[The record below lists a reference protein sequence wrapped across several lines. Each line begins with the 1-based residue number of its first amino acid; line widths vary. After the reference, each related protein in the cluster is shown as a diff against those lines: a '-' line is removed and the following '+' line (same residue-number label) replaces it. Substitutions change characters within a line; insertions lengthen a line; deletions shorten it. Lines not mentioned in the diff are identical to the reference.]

1 MANRIQL
8 RRGNTSEWT
17 NANPILAQGEVGID
31 LDQNRI
37 KIGDGSTPWNSLS
50 YERPDDQSSNIPNTL
65 VKRDQ
70 SGNFSA
76 NAITAALVGNAST
89 ASQLAN
95 ARQISLTGDVNG
107 ANSFDGS
114 QNMTITTTLSTQ
126 ANLSAGTYT
135 KLTVNERGLVTAG
148 QNPTTLGGYNIT
160 DGQLENNFLT
170 ALSGLHAS
178 SLNGYVVKVNNTTT
192 GSVVREIIGTAGRIQ
207 QTGDSTGITNNTI
220 FDLIPTGVSAAYSG
234 ASSLY
239 FDAGNTQQSKIFNAP
254 TQESNTS
261 TDTGLRMTVD
271 VWGRI
276 TEITEFPI
284 VTAYEG
290 TKAAAW
296 SNSTTYLRYEKVTN
310 SGRLY
315 QAGYGGVSAGQTAP
329 THTNGGIVGGW
340 HDLGAAETPVKG
352 LASFDQE
359 DFDVD
364 STGHVTIADK
374 AVDNTQL
381 QNPIFGF
388 SDGNT
393 LETFELDAE
402 QTASTGYRGFNYLN
416 YLMVND
422 TSGNALFH
430 VSNSLPLFAGAAGM
444 DINVPSIAMQSDM
457 LFDADASL
465 LPPGMQSSFPGG
477 YQSLSRTQGTLNID
491 VNANDANIAVLQLYA
506 INAGIGDG
514 IVALQGK
521 TLIDLQVIE
530 PGTAGNSTDG
540 KVLIEDFRAYDN
552 YLATLSP
559 TLNLDPG
566 DSGDNTGT
574 VRIWGDL
581 QVDGVTTTVNSTV
594 MTVDDPIITLG
605 GDTAPVA
612 DDNKDRGIEFRYY
625 DSQARVGFYGW
636 DENVTRLDGGTGGYS
651 FLYNATNTSETFSGT
666 DAYIKAGALSLTTNT
681 PSSSSTTGTL
691 VVTGG
696 VGVSE
701 DIYIGQNL
709 NVTGT
714 GQFSGQLTVIDTLL
728 VRAFSEEFAIQ
739 NGSSVDKFTVQ
750 TDTGNTVIE
759 GTLNVNSATTL
770 TDDLII
776 NVANK
781 EFAIQNG
788 SGVDQFTVDT
798 DNGNTRIQGFIDV
811 EGNIFQQS
819 APGTGSNSIFSDT
832 SFYSDVIL
840 VNNGGTHVFRIRDG
854 ASSDKFTVT
863 GSTGNTDIQGTL
875 DVNGATTITNTLSV
889 SSDFSINTNK
899 FTVASVSGDTAVAGT
914 LGVTG
919 NTTLTGDLTGNAALL
934 IQGNA
939 ELFGSSTTIGNSNT
953 DTLTVPGQVRFTS
966 TDGQSVGNNYAA
978 DGAVRISG
986 GVAIDENLAVQ
997 NDLFV
1002 YGDLN
1007 ITGNQIINGTTTYN
1021 ARIDITNTSQ
1031 ASSLGDNNVAF
1042 QTDGGGIIRKNA
1054 FIGGDFY
1061 VYDDSNNR
1069 NAFYVDNSNGNV
1081 DIYGNL
1087 DIRSG
1092 NFTVASGS
1100 GNTTIA
1106 GTLTVAGETTIND
1119 SLFIDAANELFRIRN
1134 GSDSTNRFS
1143 VDTDNGNTHVDG
1155 TLNVDGAVTMG
1166 STLELSNNFTINSNR
1181 FTVAAATGNTSI
1193 LGTLNVS
1200 SNTDITGTLDV
1211 DGATTINNTLDL
1223 VGGSSNLTVGGNAVI
1238 SGNLTV
1244 NGTTTTISS
1253 TVISVDDKNIELGSV
1268 ASPTDVTADGG
1279 GLTLKGSS
1287 DKTFNWV
1294 NSTDSWTSSE
1304 HIDIDVSKKLNHGG
1318 TQILSPT
1325 KQLTNITDITA
1336 DGDIDFAS
1344 GNFTVAQTT
1353 GNTVIGG
1360 TLNVSGTL
1368 TLTGLSAQTGTFA
1381 SAVSSGGNFSVG
1393 GTAMTVNAAS
1403 GNIVTQ
1409 GSLTVTGASILN
1421 SSVTVT
1427 GNITASGDVAV
1438 NGGDLT
1444 TTTTGTFSIADSNAT
1459 TINIGTSDATAINLG
1474 SANST
1479 VTITDDLEVTNNLV
1493 VTSSGT
1499 ASFQGQTTVGSV
1511 FTATP
1516 TGTRQVVIGQLG
1528 NTATLTAYGNVTF
1541 GVSTAST
1548 GTFTGNVDIGTSLTV
1563 GTTLAV
1569 TNGITGETLT
1579 STVASGTAPLTVASD
1594 TLVSNLNADKLDGNQ
1609 GSYYTNADNLDAGT
1623 VPDARLFTTGV
1634 TASTYGS
1641 ASAVGQFTVD
1651 VKGRLTGAQAIDI
1664 QIAQSQVTDLTTDL
1678 AAKADTSS
1686 LATVATSGAYADLTG
1701 TPSLATVA
1709 TSGSYNDLSNL
1720 PTLGT
1725 AAATASTDYATATQG
1740 STADTN
1746 NSDIDDIYTELNAIG
1761 NDATITTVADLKAA
1775 LAALTR

>member
-254 TQESNTS
+254 DQESNTS

-290 TKAAAW
+290 TKAAAFD
-296 SNSTTYLRYEKVTN
+296 NAVTYLRYAKVTAG
-310 SGRLY
+310 GRLY
-315 QAGYGGVSAGQTAP
+315 EAGYGGVSAGQGAP
-329 THTNGGIVGGW
+329 SHTDGSKTGGW
-340 HDLGAAETPVKG
+340 HDLGVAETPVKG

-364 STGHVTIADK
+364 SAGHVTIADK
-374 AVDNTQL
+374 AIDNTQL
-381 QNPIFGF
+381 QNTVVGF
-388 SDGNT
+388 ADGNT
-393 LETFELDAE
+393 LETFQLDSEL
-402 QTASTGYRGFNYLN
+402 TASTGYRGFNYLN
-416 YLMVND
+416 YVKVND
-422 TSGNALFH
+422 TSGNLLVGANNTGDGGSGELDVNVRSYF
-430 VSNSLPLFAGAAGM
+430 SDPDITFDGTSGQTLDKTGDGNLTFQLTQNSGSIRNLSIISTNAGSGDSRVTITAEDLV
-444 DINVPSIAMQSDM
+444 DI
-457 LFDADASL
+457 DASD
-465 LPPGMQSSFPGG
+465 
-477 YQSLSRTQGTLNID
+477 TN
-491 VNANDANIAVLQLYA
+491 
-506 INAGIGDG
+506 
-514 IVALQGK
+514 
-521 TLIDLQVIE
+521 
-530 PGTAGNSTDG
+530 G
-540 KVLIEDFRAYDN
+540 KVHIESSRFQGSFIGTNA
-552 YLATLSP
+552 ATM
-559 TLNLDPG
+559 NLDPG
-566 DSGDNTGT
+566 DDRAATGM

-581 QVDGVTTTVNSTV
+581 QVDGTTTTVNST
-594 MTVDDPIITLG
+594 TVTIDDPIFTLG
-605 GDTAPVA
+605 GDTAPTT

-696 VGVSE
+696 AGISE
-701 DIYIGQNL
+701 DLYIGQNL

-714 GQFSGQLTVIDTLL
+714 GEFNGQLTVIDSLL

-750 TDTGNTVIE
+750 TDTGNTLIE
-759 GTLNVNSATTL
+759 GTLNVNGATTL

-840 VNNGGTHVFRIRDG
+840 VNHGGTHVFRIRDG

-966 TDGQSVGNNYAA
+966 TDGQSVGNNYTA

-997 NDLFV
+997 SDLFV
-1002 YGDLN
+1002 YGNLN

-1042 QTDGGGIIRKNA
+1042 QTDGGGIVRKN
-1054 FIGGDFY
+1054 FFVGEDFY
-1061 VYDDSNNR
+1061 VYDDGNNR

-1106 GTLTVAGETTIND
+1106 GTLTVAGATTIND
-1119 SLFIDAANELFRIRN
+1119 SLFVDAANEVFRIRN
-1134 GSDSTNRFS
+1134 GSDNTDRFS

-1200 SNTDITGTLDV
+1200 SDTDITGTLEV
-1211 DGATTINNTLDL
+1211 DGATTINNTLTL

-1238 SGNLTV
+1238 SGDLTV

-1253 TVISVDDKNIELGSV
+1253 TIISVDDKNIELGSV

-1279 GLTLKGSS
+1279 GLTLKGST

-1336 DGDIDFAS
+1336 DGDINFAS

-1360 TLNVSGTL
+1360 TLNVTGTL

-1438 NGGDLT
+1438 NGGDIT
-1444 TTTTGTFSIADSNAT
+1444 TTTTGAFSIADSNAT
-1459 TINIGTSDATAINLG
+1459 TINIGTSDATVINLG

-1594 TLVSNLNADKLDGNQ
+1594 YLVTNLNADKLDGNQ

-1623 VPDARLFTTGV
+1623 VPDARLITTGV
-1634 TASTYGS
+1634 TAATYGS
-1641 ASAVGQFTVD
+1641 ATAVGQFTVD
-1651 VKGRLTGAQAIDI
+1651 VKGRLTGAQAVDI

-1678 AAKADTSS
+1678 AAKADSS
-1686 LATVATSGAYADLTG
+1686 ALATVATSGDYSDLTNTPSLATVATTGAYTDLTG

-1709 TSGSYNDLSNL
+1709 TSGAYTDLTGL

-1725 AAATASTDYATATQG
+1725 AAATASTDYATAAQG
-1740 STADTN
+1740 AKADTALQ
-1746 NSDIDDIYTELNAIG
+1746 SETIDLTTLKA
-1761 NDATITTVADLKAA
+1761 TVAASTDFADFQSRIAA
-1775 LAALTR
+1775 L

>member
-254 TQESNTS
+254 DQESNTS

-290 TKAAAW
+290 TKAAAY
-296 SNSTTYLRYEKVTN
+296 NNATTYVRYEKITAG
-310 SGRLY
+310 GRLY
-315 QAGYGGVSAGQTAP
+315 EAGYGGVAAGQGAP
-329 THTNGGIVGGW
+329 SHTDGSKTGGW
-340 HDLGAAETPVKG
+340 HDLGVAATPVKG

-364 STGHVTIADK
+364 STGHVTIA
-374 AVDNTQL
+374 AQAIDNTQL

-393 LETFELDAE
+393 LETFALDSE
-402 QTASTGYRGFNYLN
+402 QDASTGYRGLNYLN
-416 YLMVND
+416 YVKVNN
-422 TSGNALFH
+422 TNGN
-430 VSNSLPLFAGAAGM
+430 PLFAASNAFNSGSGGIDINVNTDNSGDIYLDAAGGGQLIQRNNGSLIVEVNTTTANAETLQFNAFNGGSGSGTIAAEASSVISLSVQAAGAAG
-444 DINVPSIAMQSDM
+444 
-457 LFDADASL
+457 
-465 LPPGMQSSFPGG
+465 
-477 YQSLSRTQGTLNID
+477 GT
-491 VNANDANIAVLQLYA
+491 
-506 INAGIGDG
+506 
-514 IVALQGK
+514 
-521 TLIDLQVIE
+521 
-530 PGTAGNSTDG
+530 TDG
-540 KVLIEDFRAYDN
+540 KILIEDFRAYDN

-594 MTVDDPIITLG
+594 VTIDDPIFTLG
-605 GDTAPVA
+605 GDTAPTT

-714 GQFSGQLTVIDTLL
+714 GVFNGQLTVIDSLL

-750 TDTGNTVIE
+750 TDTGNTLIE
-759 GTLNVNSATTL
+759 GTLTVNSATTL

-788 SGVDQFTVDT
+788 SGVDKFTVDT

-863 GSTGNTDIQGTL
+863 GSSGNTDIQGTL

-889 SSDFSINTNK
+889 SNNFVINTNK
-899 FTVASVSGDTAVAGT
+899 FTVASASGDTAIAGT

-939 ELFGSSTTIGNSNT
+939 NLNGSSTTIGNSNT

-966 TDGQSVGNNYAA
+966 TDGQSVGNTYAA

-1002 YGDLN
+1002 YGNLN

-1031 ASSLGDNNVAF
+1031 ASSLSDNNVAF
-1042 QTDGGGIIRKNA
+1042 QTDGGGIVRKN
-1054 FIGGDFY
+1054 FFVGEDFY
-1061 VYDDSNNR
+1061 VYDDGNSR

-1106 GTLTVAGETTIND
+1106 GTLTVAGATTIND
-1119 SLFIDAANELFRIRN
+1119 SLFVDAANEVFRIRN
-1134 GSDSTNRFS
+1134 GSDNTDRFS

-1200 SNTDITGTLDV
+1200 SNTDITGTLEV
-1211 DGATTINNTLDL
+1211 DGATTINNTLTL

-1238 SGNLTV
+1238 SGDLTV

-1268 ASPTDVTADGG
+1268 SSPTDVTADGG
-1279 GLTLKGSS
+1279 GLTLKGST

-1336 DGDIDFAS
+1336 DGDINFAS

-1360 TLNVSGTL
+1360 TLNVTGTL

-1444 TTTTGTFSIADSNAT
+1444 TTTTGAFSIADSNAT
-1459 TINIGTSDATAINLG
+1459 TINIGTSDATVINLG

-1623 VPDARLFTTGV
+1623 VPDARLLTTGV
-1634 TASTYGS
+1634 TAATYGS
-1641 ASAVGQFTVD
+1641 ATAVGQFTVD
-1651 VKGRLTGAQAIDI
+1651 VKGRLTGAQAVDI

-1678 AAKADTSS
+1678 AAKADSS
-1686 LATVATSGAYADLTG
+1686 ALATVATSGAYSDLTG

-1709 TSGSYNDLSNL
+1709 TTGAYTDLTGL

-1725 AAATASTDYATATQG
+1725 AAATASTDYATAAQG
-1740 STADTN
+1740 AKADTALQ
-1746 NSDIDDIYTELNAIG
+1746 SETIDL
-1761 NDATITTVADLKAA
+1761 TTLKSVVAASTDFADFQSRIAA
-1775 LAALTR
+1775 L

>member
-254 TQESNTS
+254 DQESNTS

-290 TKAAAW
+290 TKAAAY
-296 SNSTTYLRYEKVTN
+296 NNATTYVRYEKITAG
-310 SGRLY
+310 GRLY
-315 QAGYGGVSAGQTAP
+315 EAGYGGVAAGQGAP
-329 THTNGGIVGGW
+329 SHTDGSKTGGW
-340 HDLGAAETPVKG
+340 HDLGVAETPVKG

-364 STGHVTIADK
+364 STGHVTIA
-374 AVDNTQL
+374 AQAIDNTQL

-393 LETFELDAE
+393 LETFALDSE
-402 QTASTGYRGFNYLN
+402 QDASTGYRGLNYLN
-416 YLMVND
+416 YVKVNN
-422 TSGNALFH
+422 TNGN
-430 VSNSLPLFAGAAGM
+430 PLFAASNAFNSGSGGIDINVNTDNSGDIYLDAAGGGQLIQRNNGSLIVEVNTTTANAETLQFNAFNGGSGSGTIAAEASSVISLSVQAAGAAG
-444 DINVPSIAMQSDM
+444 
-457 LFDADASL
+457 
-465 LPPGMQSSFPGG
+465 
-477 YQSLSRTQGTLNID
+477 GT
-491 VNANDANIAVLQLYA
+491 
-506 INAGIGDG
+506 
-514 IVALQGK
+514 
-521 TLIDLQVIE
+521 
-530 PGTAGNSTDG
+530 TDG
-540 KVLIEDFRAYDN
+540 KILIEDFRAYDN

-594 MTVDDPIITLG
+594 VTIDDPIFTLG
-605 GDTAPVA
+605 GDTAPTT

-714 GQFSGQLTVIDTLL
+714 GVFNGQLTVIDSLL

-750 TDTGNTVIE
+750 TDTGNTLIE
-759 GTLNVNSATTL
+759 GTLTVNSATTL

-788 SGVDQFTVDT
+788 SGVDKFTVDT

-863 GSTGNTDIQGTL
+863 GSSGNTDIQGTL

-889 SSDFSINTNK
+889 SNNFVINTNK
-899 FTVASVSGDTAVAGT
+899 FTVASASGDTAIAGT

-939 ELFGSSTTIGNSNT
+939 NLNGSSTTIGNSNT

-966 TDGQSVGNNYAA
+966 TDGQSVGNTYAA

-1002 YGDLN
+1002 YGNLN

-1031 ASSLGDNNVAF
+1031 ASSLSDNNVAF
-1042 QTDGGGIIRKNA
+1042 QTDGGGIVRKN
-1054 FIGGDFY
+1054 FFVGEDFY
-1061 VYDDSNNR
+1061 VYDDGNSR

-1106 GTLTVAGETTIND
+1106 GTLTVAGATTIND
-1119 SLFIDAANELFRIRN
+1119 SLFVDAANEVFRIRN
-1134 GSDSTNRFS
+1134 GSDNTDRFS

-1166 STLELSNNFTINSNR
+1166 STLELSNNFTVNSNR

-1200 SNTDITGTLDV
+1200 SNTDITGTLEV
-1211 DGATTINNTLDL
+1211 DGATTINNTLTL

-1238 SGNLTV
+1238 SGDLTV

-1268 ASPTDVTADGG
+1268 SSPTDVTADGG
-1279 GLTLKGSS
+1279 GLTLKGST

-1336 DGDIDFAS
+1336 DGDINFAS

-1360 TLNVSGTL
+1360 TLNVTGTL

-1444 TTTTGTFSIADSNAT
+1444 TTTTGAFSIADSNAT
-1459 TINIGTSDATAINLG
+1459 TINIGTSDATVINLG

-1623 VPDARLFTTGV
+1623 VPDARLLTTGV
-1634 TASTYGS
+1634 TAATYGS
-1641 ASAVGQFTVD
+1641 ATAVGQFTVD
-1651 VKGRLTGAQAIDI
+1651 VKGRLTGAQAVDI

-1678 AAKADTSS
+1678 AAKADSS
-1686 LATVATSGAYADLTG
+1686 ALATVATSGAYSDLTG

-1709 TSGSYNDLSNL
+1709 TTGAYTDLTGL

-1725 AAATASTDYATATQG
+1725 AAATASTDYATAAQG
-1740 STADTN
+1740 AKADTALQ
-1746 NSDIDDIYTELNAIG
+1746 SETIDL
-1761 NDATITTVADLKAA
+1761 TTLKSVVAASTDFADFQSRIAA
-1775 LAALTR
+1775 L

>member
-271 VWGRI
+271 VWGRL

-296 SNSTTYLRYEKVTN
+296 NNTTTYLRYEKVTN
-310 SGRLY
+310 GGRLY

-374 AVDNTQL
+374 AIDNTQL

-430 VSNSLPLFAGAAGM
+430 VSNSLPLFGGAAGM
-444 DINVPSIAMQSDM
+444 DINVPAISMQSDM
-457 LFDADASL
+457 LFDADVSL
-465 LPPGMQSSFPGG
+465 LPAPMQASFPAG

-491 VNANDANIAVLQLYA
+491 VAANDTHLAVLQLYA
-506 INAGIGDG
+506 LNAGSGDG
-514 IVALQGK
+514 IVAVNAK
-521 TLIDLQVIE
+521 TLIDLQVNA
-530 PGTAGNSTDG
+530 PAVAGNATDG

-605 GDTAPVA
+605 GDTAPTT

-625 DSQARVGFYGW
+625 DTQARVGFYGW
-636 DENVTRLDGGTGGYS
+636 DDNVSRLDGGTGGYA
-651 FLYNATNTSETFSGT
+651 FLYNATNNSENFIGT

-681 PSSSSTTGTL
+681 PSSSISTGTL

-696 VGVSE
+696 VGISE
-701 DIYIGQNL
+701 DLYLGQNL

-714 GQFSGQLTVIDTLL
+714 GQFLGQLSVIDSLV

-750 TDTGNTVIE
+750 TDTGNTLIE
-759 GTLNVNSATTL
+759 GTLNVNGATEYTSTVVISDTTSSL
-770 TDDLII
+770 NKDQGALVVEGGVGIEEHLRVGGIIETDSTI
-776 NVANK
+776 
-781 EFAIQNG
+781 
-788 SGVDQFTVDT
+788 
-798 DNGNTRIQGFIDV
+798 IQGA
-811 EGNIFQQS
+811 

-832 SFYSDVIL
+832 SFYSDVTL
-840 VNNGGTHVFRIRDG
+840 VNNGGTHSFKIRDG
-854 ASSDKFTVT
+854 ASTDKFTVI
-863 GSTGNTDIQGTL
+863 GSSGNTDIQGTL

-889 SSDFSINTNK
+889 SNNFVVNTNK
-899 FTVASVSGDTAVAGT
+899 FIVAAVSGDTTVAGT
-914 LGVTG
+914 FQSVGFATFNNDISVTG
-919 NTTLTGDLTGNAALL
+919 AAT

-939 ELFGSSTTIGNSNT
+939 NLNGSSTTIGNSNT

-1031 ASSLGDNNVAF
+1031 ASSLSDNNVAF
-1042 QTDGGGIIRKNA
+1042 QTDGGGIVRKN
-1054 FIGGDFY
+1054 FYVGEDFY
-1061 VYDDSNNR
+1061 VYDDGNNR

-1106 GTLTVAGETTIND
+1106 GTLDVAGATTIND
-1119 SLFIDAANELFRIRN
+1119 SLFIDAANEVFRIRN
-1134 GSDSTNRFS
+1134 GSDNTDRFS

-1155 TLNVDGAVTMG
+1155 TLNVDGAVDLG
-1166 STLELSNNFTINSNR
+1166 STLEVSNNLTVNSNK
-1181 FTVAAATGNTSI
+1181 FTVFAGSGNTSI
-1193 LGTLNVS
+1193 LGTLNVGN
-1200 SNTDITGTLDV
+1200 NTDISGTLDV
-1211 DGATTINNTLDL
+1211 DGATTINNTLTL

-1238 SGNLTV
+1238 SGDLTV

-1268 ASPTDVTADGG
+1268 TSPTDVTADGG
-1279 GLTLKGSS
+1279 GLTLKGST

-1336 DGDIDFAS
+1336 DGDINFAS

-1360 TLNVSGTL
+1360 TLNVTGTL

-1409 GSLTVTGASILN
+1409 GSLTVTGASTLN

-1444 TTTTGTFSIADSNAT
+1444 TTTTGAFSIANSNAT
-1459 TINIGTSDATAINLG
+1459 TINIGTSDATVINLG

-1623 VPDARLFTTGV
+1623 VPDARLLTTGV
-1634 TASTYGS
+1634 IAATYGS

-1651 VKGRLTGAQAIDI
+1651 VKGRLTGAQAVDI
-1664 QIAQSQVTDLTTDL
+1664 QIGQSQVTNLTTDL
-1678 AAKADTSS
+1678 AAKADSS
-1686 LATVATSGAYADLTG
+1686 ALATVATSGAYSDLTG

-1709 TSGSYNDLSNL
+1709 TTGAYTDLTGL

-1725 AAATASTDYATATQG
+1725 AAATASTDYATAAQG
-1740 STADTN
+1740 ALADTALQ
-1746 NSDIDDIYTELNAIG
+1746 SETIDL
-1761 NDATITTVADLKAA
+1761 TTLKAEVA
-1775 LAALTR
+1775 ASTDFADFQSRIAAL

>member
-37 KIGDGSTPWNSLS
+37 KIGDGSTPWNSLA

-76 NAITAALVGNAST
+76 NAVTAALVGNAST

-135 KLTVNERGLVTAG
+135 KLTVNERGLATAG
-148 QNPTTLGGYNIT
+148 QNPTTLAGYNIT

-178 SLNGYVVKVNNTTT
+178 SLNGYVVKVNNTST

-254 TQESNTS
+254 DQESNTS

-290 TKAAAW
+290 TKAAAYD
-296 SNSTTYLRYEKVTN
+296 NATTYVRYAKITAG
-310 SGRLY
+310 GRLY
-315 QAGYGGVSAGQTAP
+315 EAGYGGVAAGQGAP
-329 THTNGGIVGGW
+329 SHTDGTKTGGW
-340 HDLGAAETPVKG
+340 WDLGVAETPVKG

-364 STGHVTIADK
+364 STGHVTIA
-374 AVDNTQL
+374 ARAIDNTQL

-393 LETFELDAE
+393 LETFALDSE
-402 QTASTGYRGFNYLN
+402 QDASTGYRGLNYLN
-416 YLMVND
+416 YVKVNN
-422 TSGNALFH
+422 TNGN
-430 VSNSLPLFAGAAGM
+430 PLFAASNAFNSGSGGIDINVDTDNSGDIYLDAAGGSQLIQRNNGSLTVEVNTTTANAETLQFNAFNGGSGSGVIAAEASSVISLSVQTSGAAG
-444 DINVPSIAMQSDM
+444 
-457 LFDADASL
+457 
-465 LPPGMQSSFPGG
+465 
-477 YQSLSRTQGTLNID
+477 GT
-491 VNANDANIAVLQLYA
+491 
-506 INAGIGDG
+506 
-514 IVALQGK
+514 
-521 TLIDLQVIE
+521 
-530 PGTAGNSTDG
+530 TDG
-540 KVLIEDFRAYDN
+540 KILIEDFRAYDN

-594 MTVDDPIITLG
+594 VTIDDPIFTLG
-605 GDTAPVA
+605 GDTAPTT

-651 FLYNATNTSETFSGT
+651 FLYDATNSSETFSGT

-714 GQFSGQLTVIDTLL
+714 GVFNGQLTVIDSLL

-750 TDTGNTVIE
+750 TDTGNTLIE
-759 GTLNVNSATTL
+759 GTLNVNGTTTL

-832 SFYSDVIL
+832 SFYSDVVL
-840 VNNGGTHVFRIRDG
+840 VNNGGTHSFIVRDG
-854 ASSDKFTVT
+854 AGTDKFTVI
-863 GSTGNTDIQGTL
+863 GSSGNTDIQGTL

-889 SSDFSINTNK
+889 SNNFVINTNK
-899 FTVASVSGDTAVAGT
+899 FIVAAVSGDTTVAGT
-914 LGVTG
+914 FQSVGFATFNNDISVTG
-919 NTTLTGDLTGNAALL
+919 AAT

-939 ELFGSSTTIGNSNT
+939 NLNGSSTTIGNTNT

-966 TDGQSVGNNYAA
+966 TDGQSLGNTYSAN
-978 DGAVRISG
+978 GAVRITG

-997 NDLFV
+997 NDLYV

-1007 ITGNQIINGTTTYN
+1007 ITGDQVINGTTTYN
-1021 ARIDITNTSQ
+1021 ARIDITNNAQ
-1031 ASSLGDNNVAF
+1031 ADSLGDNNVAF
-1042 QTDGGGIIRKNA
+1042 QVDGGGIIRRK
-1054 FIGGDFY
+1054 FWVGDDFY
-1061 VYDDSNNR
+1061 VYDDNNNR
-1069 NAFYVDNSNGNV
+1069 NAFYVDNSNGNT
-1081 DIYGNL
+1081 DIFGNL
-1087 DIRSG
+1087 DVGSG
-1092 NFTVASGS
+1092 NFTIASGS
-1100 GNTTIA
+1100 GNTIIA
-1106 GTLTVAGETTIND
+1106 GTLLVGGATTVND
-1119 SLFIDAANELFRIRN
+1119 SLFIDAANEVFRIRN
-1134 GSDSTNRFS
+1134 GSDSTDRFS

-1155 TLNVDGAVTMG
+1155 TLNVDGAVIMG
-1166 STLELSNNFTINSNR
+1166 STLSLSNNFVINSNR
-1181 FTVAAATGNTSI
+1181 FTVAASTGATSI
-1193 LGTLNVS
+1193 LGTLNVNN
-1200 SNTDITGTLDV
+1200 NTEITGTLEV
-1211 DGATTINNTLDL
+1211 DGATTINNTLTL

-1304 HIDIDVSKKLNHGG
+1304 HIDIDVSKSLKHG
-1318 TQILSPT
+1318 TSVILSPT

-1336 DGDIDFAS
+1336 TGDISFGG

-1360 TLNVSGTL
+1360 TLNVNGTI
-1368 TLTGLSAQTGTFA
+1368 TLTGLSAVTGTF
-1381 SAVSSGGNFSVG
+1381 SGAVSSGGNFSVG
-1393 GTAMTVNAAS
+1393 GTNFTVNAAS
-1403 GNIVTQ
+1403 GATACS
-1409 GSLTVTGASILN
+1409 GSLVVTGASILN
-1421 SSVTVT
+1421 SSVSVT
-1427 GNITASGDVAV
+1427 GNITASGDIAV
-1438 NGGDLT
+1438 NGGDIT
-1444 TTTTGTFSIADSNAT
+1444 TTTTGAFNIANSNAT
-1459 TINIGTSDATAINLG
+1459 TVNIGSGASAINLG
-1474 SANST
+1474 STVNST
-1479 VTITDDLEVTNNLV
+1479 VTVNDDLSITNNLV
-1493 VTSSGT
+1493 TNGT
-1499 ASFQGQTTVGSV
+1499 ADFLDVTAVGNVLTVNPGVARSV
-1511 FTATP
+1511 NV
-1516 TGTRQVVIGQLG
+1516 GTLASQ
-1528 NTATLTAYGNVTF
+1528 ATLTAYGNVTF
-1541 GVSTAST
+1541 GVTTANT
-1548 GTFTGNVDIGTSLTV
+1548 GTFTGSIECGTTATV
-1563 GTTLAV
+1563 GTTLNV
-1569 TNGITGETLT
+1569 TNGVTAEKYT
-1579 STVASGTAPLTVASD
+1579 STVSTGTAPLTVAST
-1594 TLVSNLNADKLDGNQ
+1594 TLVSNLNADQLDGQ
-1609 GSYYTNADNLDAGT
+1609 EGSYYTNAGNLSTGT
-1623 VPDARLFTTGV
+1623 VPDARLLTTGV
-1634 TASTYGS
+1634 TAGTYGS
-1641 ASAVGQFTVD
+1641 ASAVSQVTVD
-1651 VKGRLTGAQAIDI
+1651 AKGRVTGAQDVNIA
-1664 QIAQSQVTDLTTDL
+1664 IAQSAVTNLTTDL
-1678 AAKADTSS
+1678 AAKADATAISNIDNTSDADKPVS
-1686 LATVATSGAYADLTG
+1686 TAQQTALNLKADLASPALTG
-1701 TPSLATVA
+1701 TPTAPTAAQATNTTQIA
-1709 TSGSYNDLSNL
+1709 TTAFVQSNL
-1720 PTLGT
+1720 TASLLRSALGIGEYVDDT
-1725 AAATASTDYATATQG
+1725 AAGVGGLLSGDMYF
-1740 STADTN
+1740 N
-1746 NSDIDDIYTELNAIG
+1746 
-1761 NDATITTVADLKAA
+1761 TTSNTYVLVA
-1775 LAALTR
+1775 

>member
-17 NANPILAQGEVGID
+17 NANPILAQGEIGID

-37 KIGDGSTPWNSLS
+37 KIGDGSTPWNSLA

-170 ALSGLHAS
+170 ALSGLHAQ
-178 SLNGYVVKVNNTTT
+178 SLNGYVVKTNNTTG

-207 QTGDSTGITNNTI
+207 QTGDSTGITGNTI

-254 TQESNTS
+254 DQESNTS

-290 TKAAAW
+290 TKAAAFD
-296 SNSTTYLRYEKVTN
+296 NAVTYLRYAKVTAG
-310 SGRLY
+310 GRLY
-315 QAGYGGVSAGQTAP
+315 EAGYGGVAAGQGTP
-329 THTNGGIVGGW
+329 VHTDGTKTGGW
-340 HDLGAAETPVKG
+340 WDLGVAETPVKG

-364 STGHVTIADK
+364 STGHVTIANRG
-374 AVDNTQL
+374 VDNTQL
-381 QNPIFGF
+381 QNPTFAF

-393 LETFELDAE
+393 FEFFELDSE
-402 QTASTGYRGFNYLN
+402 QDAATGYRGFNYLN

-430 VSNSLPLFAGAAGM
+430 VSNSLPLFGGAAGM
-444 DINVPSIAMQSDM
+444 DINVPSIAVQSD
-457 LFDADASL
+457 L
-465 LPPGMQSSFPGG
+465 LLDQTGNFGFQTIT
-477 YQSLSRTQGTLNID
+477 RTQDTLK
-491 VNANDANIAVLQLYA
+491 VQTLANDANPATLELRGDNQGA
-506 INAGIGDG
+506 GDG
-514 IVALQGK
+514 YVTVVGK
-521 TLIDLQVIE
+521 TLVDISALAT
-530 PGTAGNSTDG
+530 GTAGGPVEG

-581 QVDGVTTTVNSTV
+581 QVDGTTTTVNSTV
-594 MTVDDPIITLG
+594 VTIDDPIFTLG

-612 DDNKDRGIEFRYY
+612 ADSKDRGIEFRYY
-625 DSQARVGFYGW
+625 DTQARLGFYGW
-636 DENVTRLDGGTGGYS
+636 DENATRLDGGTGGYT
-651 FLYNATNTSETFSGT
+651 FLYNATNNSENFIGT

-681 PSSSSTTGTL
+681 PSSSTSTGTL

-696 VGVSE
+696 VGISE
-701 DIYIGQNL
+701 DLYLGQNL

-714 GQFSGQLTVIDTLL
+714 GQFLGQLSVINSLI
-728 VRAFSEEFAIQ
+728 VKGFSEEFAIQ
-739 NGSSVDKFTVQ
+739 DGFSVDKFTVQ
-750 TDTGNTVIE
+750 TTSGNTVIE
-759 GTLNVNSATTL
+759 GTLTVNDATTF
-770 TDDLII
+770 TDDVTVNI
-776 NVANK
+776 ANK
-781 EFAIQNG
+781 FFKVQNG
-788 SGVDQFTVDT
+788 SGVDKFTIDT
-798 DNGNTRIQGFIDV
+798 DNGNTSIQGYIDV

-840 VNNGGTHVFRIRDG
+840 VNNGGTHSFIIKDG
-854 ASSDKFTVT
+854 ANNNKFTVV
-863 GSTGNTDIQGTL
+863 GSSGNTDIQGTL

-889 SSDFSINTNK
+889 SNNFVVNTNK
-899 FTVASVSGDTAVAGT
+899 FTVASVSGDTAIAGT
-914 LGVTG
+914 LAVTG

-939 ELFGSSTTIGNSNT
+939 NLNGSSTTIGNSNT

-966 TDGQSVGNNYAA
+966 TDGQSVGNTYSA
-978 DGAVRISG
+978 DGAVRITG

-997 NDLFV
+997 NDLYV

-1007 ITGNQIINGTTTYN
+1007 ITGDQVINGTTTYN

-1042 QTDGGGIIRKNA
+1042 QTDGGGIVRKN
-1054 FIGGDFY
+1054 FFVGEDFY
-1061 VYDDSNNR
+1061 VYDDGNSR
-1069 NAFYVDNSNGNV
+1069 NAFYVDNSNGNT

-1092 NFTVASGS
+1092 NFTVAAAS
-1100 GNTTIA
+1100 GNVITA
-1106 GTLTVAGETTIND
+1106 GTLTVAGETIIND

-1134 GSDSTNRFS
+1134 GSDSTDRFS

-1166 STLELSNNFTINSNR
+1166 STLSLSNNFVINSNR
-1181 FTVAAATGNTSI
+1181 FTVAAATGATSI

-1200 SNTDITGTLDV
+1200 NNTDITGTLEV
-1211 DGATTINNTLDL
+1211 DGATTINNTLTL

-1238 SGNLTV
+1238 SGDLTV

-1304 HIDIDVSKKLNHGG
+1304 HIDIDVSKSLKHG
-1318 TQILSPT
+1318 TSIILSPT

-1336 DGDIDFAS
+1336 TGDISFGG

-1360 TLNVSGTL
+1360 TLNVNGTI
-1368 TLTGLSAQTGTFA
+1368 TLTGLSAVTGTF
-1381 SAVSSGGNFSVG
+1381 SGAVASGGNFSVG
-1393 GTAMTVNAAS
+1393 GTNFTVNAAS
-1403 GNIVTQ
+1403 GNTSTS

-1421 SSVTVT
+1421 SSVSVT
-1427 GNITASGDVAV
+1427 GNITASGDIAV
-1438 NGGDLT
+1438 NGGDIT
-1444 TTTTGTFSIADSNAT
+1444 TTTTGAFNIANSNAT
-1459 TINIGTSDATAINLG
+1459 TVNIGSGASAINLG
-1474 SANST
+1474 STVNST
-1479 VTITDDLEVTNNLV
+1479 VTVNDDLSITNNLV
-1493 VTSSGT
+1493 TNGT
-1499 ASFQGQTTVGSV
+1499 ADFLDVTAVGNVLTVNPGVARSV
-1511 FTATP
+1511 NV
-1516 TGTRQVVIGQLG
+1516 GTLSSQ
-1528 NTATLTAYGNVTF
+1528 ATLTAYGNVTF
-1541 GVSTAST
+1541 GVTTANT
-1548 GTFTGNVDIGTSLTV
+1548 GTFTGSIECGTTATV
-1563 GTTLAV
+1563 GTTLNV
-1569 TNGITGETLT
+1569 TNGVTAEKYT
-1579 STVASGTAPLTVASD
+1579 STVSTGTAPLTVAST
-1594 TLVSNLNADKLDGNQ
+1594 TLVSNLNADQLDGQ
-1609 GSYYTNADNLDAGT
+1609 EGSYYTNAGNLSTGT
-1623 VPDARLFTTGV
+1623 VPDARLLTTGV
-1634 TASTYGS
+1634 SAGTYGS
-1641 ASAVGQFTVD
+1641 ASTVSQVTVD
-1651 VKGRLTGAQAIDI
+1651 VKGRVTGAQNVNIA
-1664 QIAQSQVTDLTTDL
+1664 IAQSAVTNLTTDL
-1678 AAKADTSS
+1678 ADKAP
-1686 LATVATSGAYADLTG
+1686 LASPALTG
-1701 TPSLATVA
+1701 TPTAPTAAQATNTTQVA
-1709 TSGSYNDLSNL
+1709 TTAFVQSNL
-1720 PTLGT
+1720 TATLLRSALGIGEYVDD
-1725 AAATASTDYATATQG
+1725 AAAG
-1740 STADTN
+1740 VGGL
-1746 NSDIDDIYTELNAIG
+1746 NSGDMYFN
-1761 NDATITTVADLKAA
+1761 TTSNTYVLVA
-1775 LAALTR
+1775 

>member
-254 TQESNTS
+254 DQESNTS

-290 TKAAAW
+290 TKAAAY
-296 SNSTTYLRYEKVTN
+296 NNATTYVRYEKITAG
-310 SGRLY
+310 GRLY
-315 QAGYGGVSAGQTAP
+315 EAGYGGVAAGQGAP
-329 THTNGGIVGGW
+329 SHTDGSKTGGW
-340 HDLGAAETPVKG
+340 HDLGVAATPVKG

-364 STGHVTIADK
+364 STGHVTIA
-374 AVDNTQL
+374 AQAIDNTQL

-393 LETFELDAE
+393 LETFALDSE
-402 QTASTGYRGFNYLN
+402 QDASTGYRGLNYLN
-416 YLMVND
+416 YVKVNN
-422 TSGNALFH
+422 TNGN
-430 VSNSLPLFAGAAGM
+430 PLFAASNAFNSGSGGIDINVNTDNSGDIYLDAAGGGQLIQRNNGSLIVEVNTTTANAETLQFNAFNGGSGSGTIAAEASSVISLSVQAAGAAG
-444 DINVPSIAMQSDM
+444 
-457 LFDADASL
+457 
-465 LPPGMQSSFPGG
+465 
-477 YQSLSRTQGTLNID
+477 GT
-491 VNANDANIAVLQLYA
+491 
-506 INAGIGDG
+506 
-514 IVALQGK
+514 
-521 TLIDLQVIE
+521 
-530 PGTAGNSTDG
+530 TDG
-540 KVLIEDFRAYDN
+540 KILIEDFRAYDN

-594 MTVDDPIITLG
+594 VTIDDPIFTLG
-605 GDTAPVA
+605 GDTAPTT

-714 GQFSGQLTVIDTLL
+714 GVFNGQLTVIDSLL

-750 TDTGNTVIE
+750 TDTGNTLIE
-759 GTLNVNSATTL
+759 GTLTVNSATTL

-788 SGVDQFTVDT
+788 SGVDKFTVDT

-863 GSTGNTDIQGTL
+863 GSSGNTDIQGTL

-889 SSDFSINTNK
+889 SNNFVINTNK
-899 FTVASVSGDTAVAGT
+899 FTVASASGDTAIAGT

-939 ELFGSSTTIGNSNT
+939 NLNGSSTTIGNSNT

-966 TDGQSVGNNYAA
+966 TDGQSVGNTYAA

-1002 YGDLN
+1002 YGNLN

-1031 ASSLGDNNVAF
+1031 ASSLSDNNVAF
-1042 QTDGGGIIRKNA
+1042 QTDGGGIVRKN
-1054 FIGGDFY
+1054 FFVGEDFY
-1061 VYDDSNNR
+1061 VYDDGNSR

-1106 GTLTVAGETTIND
+1106 GTLTVAGATTIND
-1119 SLFIDAANELFRIRN
+1119 SLFVDAANEVFRIRN
-1134 GSDSTNRFS
+1134 GSDNTDRFS

-1166 STLELSNNFTINSNR
+1166 STLELSNNFTVNSNR

-1200 SNTDITGTLDV
+1200 SNTDITGTLEV
-1211 DGATTINNTLDL
+1211 DGATTINNTLTL

-1238 SGNLTV
+1238 SGDLTV

-1268 ASPTDVTADGG
+1268 SSPTDVTADGG
-1279 GLTLKGSS
+1279 GLTLKGST

-1336 DGDIDFAS
+1336 DGDINFAS

-1360 TLNVSGTL
+1360 TLNVTGTL

-1444 TTTTGTFSIADSNAT
+1444 TTTTGAFSIADSNAT
-1459 TINIGTSDATAINLG
+1459 TINIGTSDATVINLG

-1623 VPDARLFTTGV
+1623 VPDARLLTTGV
-1634 TASTYGS
+1634 TAATYGS
-1641 ASAVGQFTVD
+1641 ATAVGQFTVD
-1651 VKGRLTGAQAIDI
+1651 VKGRLTGAQAVDI

-1678 AAKADTSS
+1678 AAKADSS
-1686 LATVATSGAYADLTG
+1686 ALATVATSGAYSDLTG

-1709 TSGSYNDLSNL
+1709 TTGAYTDLTGL

-1725 AAATASTDYATATQG
+1725 AAATASTDYATAAQG
-1740 STADTN
+1740 AKADTALQ
-1746 NSDIDDIYTELNAIG
+1746 SETIDL
-1761 NDATITTVADLKAA
+1761 TTLKSVVAASTDFADFQSRIAA
-1775 LAALTR
+1775 L

>member
-76 NAITAALVGNAST
+76 NAVTAALVGNAST

-254 TQESNTS
+254 DQESNTS

-290 TKAAAW
+290 TKASAW

-430 VSNSLPLFAGAAGM
+430 VSNSLPLFGGAAGM
-444 DINVPSIAMQSDM
+444 DINVPAISMQSDI

-465 LPPGMQSSFPGG
+465 LPPGMQSSFPSG

-491 VNANDANIAVLQLYA
+491 VSANDANLAVLQLYA

-552 YLATLSP
+552 YLATLSS

-594 MTVDDPIITLG
+594 VTIDDPIFTLG
-605 GDTAPVA
+605 GDTAPTT

-709 NVTGT
+709 NVTGNT
-714 GQFSGQLTVIDTLL
+714 YIQGNTEIDGTVDIDANFA
-728 VRAFSEEFAIQ
+728 VR
-739 NGSSVDKFTVQ
+739 NGTTDKFTVAS
-750 TDTGNTVIE
+750 TTGNTLIE
-759 GTLNVNSATTL
+759 GTLNVNGATTL

-788 SGVDQFTVDT
+788 SGTDKFTVDT

-811 EGNIFQQS
+811 EGNIFQQA
-819 APGTGSNSIFSDT
+819 APGTGTNTIASDT
-832 SFYSDVIL
+832 SFLSDVTL
-840 VNNGGTHVFRIRDG
+840 VNNGGTHTFVIRDG
-854 ASSDKFTVT
+854 SSGDKFTVT

-899 FTVASVSGDTAVAGT
+899 FTVASASGDTAVAGT

-953 DTLTVPGQVRFTS
+953 DTLTAPGQIRFTS
-966 TDGQSVGNNYAA
+966 TDGQSTGNTYAA

-997 NDLFV
+997 NDLYV

-1007 ITGNQIINGTTTYN
+1007 TTGNQIINGTTTYN
-1021 ARIDITNTSQ
+1021 ARLTIQNTAQ
-1031 ASSLGDNNVAF
+1031 ASNFNDNTVSFRTRGGAVVEKRLFVGD
-1042 QTDGGGIIRKNA
+1042 
-1054 FIGGDFY
+1054 DFY
-1061 VYDDSNNR
+1061 VWDDSNSR
-1069 NAFYVDNSNGNV
+1069 SAFFVDNSNGNA
-1081 DIYGNL
+1081 DLYGNL

-1092 NFTVASGS
+1092 NFTVAAAS
-1100 GNTTIA
+1100 GNTTMA
-1106 GTLTVAGETTIND
+1106 GTLTVAGATTIND
-1119 SLFIDAANELFRIRN
+1119 SLFIDAANEVFRIRD
-1134 GSDSTNRFS
+1134 GSSNTNRFS

-1155 TLNVDGAVTMG
+1155 TLNVDGAVNMG
-1166 STLELSNNFTINSNR
+1166 STLTVDNNFIINSNR

-1200 SNTDITGTLDV
+1200 SNTDITGTLEV

-1238 SGNLTV
+1238 SGDLTV

-1279 GLTLKGSS
+1279 GLTLKGST

-1304 HIDIDVSKKLNHGG
+1304 HIDIDGSKKLNHGG

-1360 TLNVSGTL
+1360 TLNVQGTL

-1381 SAVSSGGNFSVG
+1381 QQVSSGGNFSVG

-1403 GNIVTQ
+1403 GNVVTQ

-1444 TTTTGTFSIADSNAT
+1444 TTTTGAFNIADSNAT

-1579 STVASGTAPLTVASD
+1579 STVSSGTAPLTVASD

-1634 TASTYGS
+1634 TAATYGS
-1641 ASAVGQFTVD
+1641 ATAVGQFTVD
-1651 VKGRLTGAQAIDI
+1651 VKGRLTGAQAVDI

-1678 AAKADTSS
+1678 AAKADSS
-1686 LATVATSGAYADLTG
+1686 ALATVATSGAYSDLSG

-1709 TSGSYNDLSNL
+1709 TTGAYTDLTGL

-1725 AAATASTDYATATQG
+1725 AASTASTDYATAAQG
-1740 STADTN
+1740 ALADTALQ
-1746 NSDIDDIYTELNAIG
+1746 SETIDLTTLKA
-1761 NDATITTVADLKAA
+1761 TVAASTDFADFQSRIAA
-1775 LAALTR
+1775 L